1 MDAVAS
7 EISLVERSSRCAIHI
22 FTQTRFLEVTINI
35 AIEKALPIEL
45 KGNAFFMLCL
55 AC

>member
-1 MDAVAS
+1 MTKFVGMAKDS
-7 EISLVERSSRCAIHI
+7 IITNI
-22 FTQTRFLEVTINI
+22 YI

-55 AC
+55 VC